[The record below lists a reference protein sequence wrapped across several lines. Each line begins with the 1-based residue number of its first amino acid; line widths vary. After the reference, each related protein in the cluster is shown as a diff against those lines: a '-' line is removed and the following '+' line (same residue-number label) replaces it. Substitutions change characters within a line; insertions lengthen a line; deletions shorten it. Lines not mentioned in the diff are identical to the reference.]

1 MILRLSLISA
11 RWLFSPDP
19 VVILSSRPISSRLLS
34 PAVRLSLPSRTG
46 LTRWYQ
52 PPLPPPRPGKFWT
65 ESPLSLVDK
74 REHEPQRCNLRAGAA
89 Q

>member
-52 PPLPPPRPGKFWT
+52 PPLPPPTGEILDRVSSVSG
-65 ESPLSLVDK
+65 
-74 REHEPQRCNLRAGAA
+74 R
-89 Q
+89 